1 MATKSEAEMFG
12 NVDQNLLAE
21 DLMSAATRRLLLND
35 PAKRVQ
41 PVGPVQVAGYLER
54 QVPTFGG
61 MSLVN
66 ISNGVN
72 AKAIEW
78 LVKFWTWLDAWEKF
92 DDLVDDVG
100 AWNTIQNLHALPL
113 RWTGGS
119 VVACWQRL
127 SYAIGMLGQSFERH
141 LALRFGPPPDF
152 SHLDEANFEGRRVI
166 AGLKSFQSGPALVV
180 HNDGVFTDDDFKGLG
195 NIGQGSKSGRVDSIG
210 RFGLGALSFYHFSE
224 LPWVISGKFCLFLD
238 PSQEHLARER
248 GNLRRTAALV
258 PLSTCITRYPD
269 QLKPLDGLFGFS
281 CKDGCYNGTLFRFP
295 LRTVAQAQA
304 SKLSQTSFS
313 PVDITNTINR
323 FYAYASQSLF
333 FTKGLTEIT
342 ALRRTADLKS
352 SLVWSVRSS
361 RETIPQVAQNE
372 MDAVKLTLRVQ
383 APHTM
388 NLVPE
393 HWLVT
398 STQVAKGRFPTRFH
412 SLFSPHRLPT
422 PTLGL
427 AVNLSARGSITNSRL
442 FATLPLP
449 VSTSL
454 PVHINATWI
463 LAQDRRSIRY
473 DAPDATGQRPLD
485 TLYNEHLLKELIAP
499 LYVKTLA
506 LVLLHH
512 PKLVRQFWPG
522 KAQDGPSRIVATEI
536 HKQMVSTKEA
546 VLLTAQNQP
555 ISPTKAI
562 IHLSRKVPLAV
573 RTILTELQ
581 IPNYEGENLG
591 GLPLLLRGDGQL
603 VEFQGLG
610 HRKIF
615 ASHRSDLE
623 NLFGPS
629 VVVSLNIS
637 DTAAQ
642 GLAKLNLNV
651 GVLDSQG
658 MRDLLAYQGRAITPA
673 STKIVINAEREWY
686 KRLLDFLASP
696 ACPVKLE
703 DLANLPLLPAVG
715 RELVVSL
722 NHARSGKVWWRSPF
736 EDRSLTA
743 ILLQLDIVE
752 VDVPPGGTQGAEMVD
767 LARILRL
774 FGQLSLSSIQI
785 LQKVT
790 QKDWDG
796 FVQFLKLW
804 IQGPYIAN
812 LSAAEFQT
820 LTALP
825 LFKGRQGT
833 MELPFVPAGQVLMLP
848 ESVELDALARYLP
861 PTNIFAE
868 YSPHLAAIFQKN
880 KNTKKKK
887 LSFQNLLDRL
897 RIPNQLAPDE
907 EASFSALLQLVTTY
921 HVGRYNNQLV
931 PDGNRVLRRPSELF
945 DHRVDLFSTAF
956 EGHQELF
963 IHPNFRGLTDRLVGL
978 GVQREIT
985 SERLLECLRAVDRDA
1000 RQGQEPPVAWT
1011 QRARF
1016 SSLPSAHLKAIYPSI
1031 GEPAATDVVQHL
1043 VSLVKNIAP
1052 NHHQSSIL
1060 LSNIRSVYGW
1070 LKDNKDVATSLLRP
1084 LSKQPLWLNID
1095 SILDNWTWRTADEL
1109 VFDLTYDVD
1118 GRFVA
1123 RKFLLAHRSLL
1134 VAVGAHE
1141 YRVASLPTTTTSAA
1155 NISHSDMIRAGW
1167 NDLRQ
1172 TAQLLDICFQ
1182 VDGQDIPAHRGM
1194 LAAAIPHFKTAFAGS
1209 FRESVTFTEGTE
1221 LPVYR
1226 LPGGEAESAFA
1237 VQAIVGA

>member
-1 MATKSEAEMFG
+1 M
-12 NVDQNLLAE
+12 
-21 DLMSAATRRLLLND
+21 
-35 PAKRVQ
+35 
-41 PVGPVQVAGYLER
+41 
-54 QVPTFGG
+54 
-61 MSLVN
+61 
-66 ISNGVN
+66 I
-72 AKAIEW
+72 
-78 LVKFWTWLDAWEKF
+78 
-92 DDLVDDVG
+92 
-100 AWNTIQNLHALPL
+100 
-113 RWTGGS
+113 
-119 VVACWQRL
+119 
-127 SYAIGMLGQSFERH
+127 
-141 LALRFGPPPDF
+141 
-152 SHLDEANFEGRRVI
+152 
-166 AGLKSFQSGPALVV
+166 
-180 HNDGVFTDDDFKGLG
+180 
-195 NIGQGSKSGRVDSIG
+195 
-210 RFGLGALSFYHFSE
+210 
-224 LPWVISGKFCLFLD
+224 
-238 PSQEHLARER
+238 
-248 GNLRRTAALV
+248 
-258 PLSTCITRYPD
+258 
-269 QLKPLDGLFGFS
+269 
-281 CKDGCYNGTLFRFP
+281 
-295 LRTVAQAQA
+295 
-304 SKLSQTSFS
+304 
-313 PVDITNTINR
+313 
-323 FYAYASQSLF
+323 
-333 FTKGLTEIT
+333 
-342 ALRRTADLKS
+342 
-352 SLVWSVRSS
+352 
-361 RETIPQVAQNE
+361 
-372 MDAVKLTLRVQ
+372 
-383 APHTM
+383 
-388 NLVPE
+388 
-393 HWLVT
+393 
-398 STQVAKGRFPTRFH
+398 
-412 SLFSPHRLPT
+412 
-422 PTLGL
+422 
-427 AVNLSARGSITNSRL
+427 
-442 FATLPLP
+442 
-449 VSTSL
+449 
-454 PVHINATWI
+454 
-463 LAQDRRSIRY
+463 
-473 DAPDATGQRPLD
+473 
-485 TLYNEHLLKELIAP
+485 
-499 LYVKTLA
+499 
-506 LVLLHH
+506 
-512 PKLVRQFWPG
+512 
-522 KAQDGPSRIVATEI
+522 
-536 HKQMVSTKEA
+536 STKEA

-581 IPNYEGENLG
+581 IPNYVPIPYFDTSFLEDWGSLRFDVANEVSRILRGSVAALNKLWQTPRSPNPALTPKDILSIVDYLLKEGESLG

-629 VVVSLNIS
+629 VVVSLTLS
-637 DTAAQ
+637 DIAAQ

-658 MRDLLAYQGRAITPA
+658 MRDLLANQGHAITPA
-673 STKIVINAEREWY
+673 NTKIVTNAEREWY
-686 KRLLDFLASP
+686 KRLLGFLASP
-696 ACPVKLE
+696 GCPVQLE

-722 NHARSGKVWWRSPF
+722 NHANSGKVWWRSPF
-736 EDRSLTA
+736 EDRNLTT
-743 ILLQLDIVE
+743 ILLQLDVVE
-752 VDVPPGGTQGAEMVD
+752 VDVPPGGTHGAEMVD

-804 IQGPYIAN
+804 IQGPYVTK
-812 LSAAEFQT
+812 LSPVEFQT

-825 LFKGRQGT
+825 LFEGRQGT
-833 MELPFVPAGQVLMLP
+833 KELPFVPAGQVLMLP

-861 PTNIFAE
+861 PANIFAE
-868 YSPHLAAIFQKN
+868 YSTQLAAIFQKN
-880 KNTKKKK
+880 KNMRKKN

-897 RIPNQLAPDE
+897 RIPNRLAQDE
-907 EASFSALLQLVTTY
+907 EASFSTLLQLVTTH

-963 IHPNFRGLTDRLVGL
+963 VHPNFRNLTDRLVNL

-1000 RQGQEPPVAWT
+1000 RQGQEPVRRATWLWDYVNTAPPQLRQIAFDTIRGLRFLPRQTQRHPSDSDFDVYARELPNVVSLNDLCALEHEPVAWT

-1016 SSLPSAHLKAIYPSI
+1016 SSLPSAHLKAIYPTI
-1031 GEPAATDVVQHL
+1031 GEPTAADVVQHL
-1043 VSLVKNIAP
+1043 VSLVKKVAP

-1060 LSNIRSVYGW
+1060 LSNIKSVYGW
-1070 LKDNKDVATSLLRP
+1070 LKDKKDVATSLLRP

-1095 SILDNWTWRTADEL
+1095 SVLDNWTWRTADEL

-1118 GRFVA
+1118 GRFVV
-1123 RKFLLAHRSLL
+1123 RKFLLPYRSLL
-1134 VAVGAHE
+1134 VDVGAHE

-1209 FRESVTFTEGTE
+1209 FRESITFTEGTE

-1226 LPGGEAESAFA
+1226 LPGDEAESAFA
-1237 VQAIVGA
+1237 VQAIVDYVYTGTFTRPTISDIDDANAALDDLLDLMELSNLWDVSELTSQAVHAIVELRLIRFDNCDRILERAEGCQIKVLITICQETKKQNKWA